1 MDNKKKEILNE
12 YEQYLRQDEP
22 SKRKKALT
30 WATSIGLQQVDGLQ
44 TSEYLHDVARRNIE
58 DEITTAEGQQLIAS
72 YYEQLAAR
80 QESQLKETEE
90 ADRAAVNIAHILST
104 ATLDFTTHGLK
115 MLHRQIFKGVF
126 KHAGEFR
133 TYDITKKEWV
143 LRGASVLYLGYTDL
157 QRAVDYDI
165 EQERQFSYSS
175 LSTDE
180 IVKHITRFVAGL
192 WQIHPFGEGNTR
204 TTAVFTIQ
212 YLRSL
217 GFDVDNDS
225 FALNSWYF
233 RNALVRANYK
243 SAQVD
248 YEPVFLERFFR
259 NLLLGE
265 RWELRNRY
273 LLIGSEGVMPNK
285 HRTSTEQV
293 PNKLDEPSSNV
304 AVLVMAIGNQQLKG
318 SEVMTAI
325 GLKHRPTF
333 LANYLTPAIEAG
345 FVSMLYPDSPR
356 HPRQRYQLTPKGIM
370 FYNSQFTDNNQ

>member
-1 MDNKKKEILNE
+1 MGEKKKDIFND
-12 YEQYLRQDEP
+12 YEQYLRQGEP
-22 SKRKKALT
+22 SKRKRALT

-44 TSEYLHDVARRNIE
+44 TSEYLHSVARRNIE
-58 DEITTAEGQQLIAS
+58 DEISTAEGQQLIAS

-80 QESQLKETEE
+80 QESQLRETEE
-90 ADRAAVNIAHILST
+90 ADRAAANIAHILST

-115 MLHRQIFKGVF
+115 MLHRQIFKGIF

-133 TYDITKKEWV
+133 TYDISKREWV
-143 LRGASVLYLGYTDL
+143 LRGASVLYLSHTDL

-165 EQERQFSYSS
+165 EQERQFSYTS

-180 IVKHITRFVAGL
+180 IVQHITRFVAGL

-217 GFDVDNDS
+217 GFEVDNDM
-225 FALNSWYF
+225 FALHSWFF

-265 RWELRNRY
+265 QWELRNRY
-273 LLIGSEGVMPNK
+273 LIINAEKQIPTK
-285 HRTSTEQV
+285 HRPSTDQV
-293 PNKLDEPSSNV
+293 PTKLDKPITNV
-304 AVLVMAIGNQQLKG
+304 IVLVQAIGKKQVKF
-318 SEVMTAI
+318 EEMMETI
-325 GLKHRPTF
+325 GLKHRQTF
-333 LANYLTPAIEAG
+333 RVNYLAPAIEAG
-345 FVSMLYPDSPR
+345 FVTLLYPDSPR
-356 HPRQRYQLTPKGIM
+356 HPRQRYLLTPKGIM
-370 FYNSQFTDNNQ
+370 LLNANISDNNT